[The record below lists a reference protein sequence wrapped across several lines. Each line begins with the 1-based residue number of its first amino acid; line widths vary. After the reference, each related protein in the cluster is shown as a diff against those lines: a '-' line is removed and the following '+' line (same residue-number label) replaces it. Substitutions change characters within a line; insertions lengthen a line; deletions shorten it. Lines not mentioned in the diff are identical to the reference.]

1 MRSTAS
7 PRGYPAALVES
18 LLDGFALARRRRPL
32 LVGLSG
38 TQASGKSTLAAQ
50 LAQAARGRGHATLV
64 LALDDYYLG
73 RRERQA
79 LAQRV
84 HPLLATRGVP
94 GTHHIGAL
102 GDALRACSA
111 GRVQGLLLPRFDKGR
126 DSRLPPSRSRRVGA
140 TPDLVI
146 VEGWCIGVPAQ
157 DRRDLRQPVNR
168 LERIDDADGRWRR
181 YVNQCLRRD
190 YQPVWRLL
198 DRLVLL
204 AAPSFE
210 VVARWRDEAERPLRA
225 QGAPK
230 AMSTAAIRRFIA
242 HYERLTRHALRE
254 LPRLADV
261 TIELDAGRRVRRV
274 LKAAI
279 GKRGAS
285 RGCLDRAGSAIQPRS
300 GPEG

>member
-1 MRSTAS
+1 MRPTAS
-7 PRGYPAALVES
+7 PRGYPAALVEA
-18 LLDGFALARRRRPL
+18 LLDGFELSRRRRPL

-50 LAQAARGRGHATLV
+50 LAKAARRRGHSTLV

-79 LAQRV
+79 LAQHV

-102 GDALRACSA
+102 GDALRACRA
-111 GRVQGLLLPRFDKGR
+111 GRARGLVLPRFDKGR
-126 DSRLPPSRSRRVGA
+126 DSRLPPSRSRRVA
-140 TPDLVI
+140 EAPDLVI
-146 VEGWCIGVPAQ
+146 LEGWCIGVPPE
-157 DRRDLRQPVNR
+157 DRRALRDPLNR
-168 LERIDDADGRWRR
+168 LERIDDPDGRWRR
-181 YVNQCLRRD
+181 HVDQCLRRD
-190 YQPVWRLL
+190 YVPVWRLL

-242 HYERLTRHALRE
+242 HYERLTRHALSE
-254 LPRLADV
+254 LPRVADV
-261 TIELDAGRRVRRV
+261 TVQLDAQRRV
-274 LKAAI
+274 LRVI
-279 GKRGAS
+279 G
-285 RGCLDRAGSAIQPRS
+285 
-300 GPEG
+300 